1 MIIGLPKPINSSI
14 IGLIESDFTFVP
26 LHYQIHNGKIS
37 TNVDAILLT
46 GEDNPSMDEFNELN
60 SLGVPVFG
68 LNRISK
74 LDQHCFFTRH
84 GINCPDYYYT
94 KTNQRYQLPALLED
108 IEDETQMIVKSLF
121 GARGLQQ
128 FLIKK
133 GALIKCAQGDVPAE
147 EVSFQK
153 TASDSYKKTKISDP
167 DDIQAIEPAGEPKDK
182 AVLGGGHDDEMDESR
197 RFFKDSPD
205 HWLITK
211 RVFLHNEYRV
221 LIFGDEK
228 TNPLYCER
236 HINLDHFQNNLAV
249 GAKVT
254 YYGPDPGSKIE
265 TGVVKRIDDYAQIL
279 KESFPMA
286 YALSMDVYV
295 DSDNNVGLFEFSG
308 EFGFKAVNLDDL
320 RKRLVSAISYLV
332 KRRDNT

>member
-1 MIIGLPKPINSSI
+1 MIIGMPKPFIDSSI
-14 IGLIESDFTFVP
+14 VGLMESDFTFVP

-37 TNVDAILLT
+37 TNIDAILLT
-46 GEDNPSMDEFNELN
+46 GEDNPPLDEVNELN
-60 SLGVPVFG
+60 SLGVPVLG

-94 KTNQRYQLPALLED
+94 RTSQKYQLPALLENV
-108 IEDETQMIVKSLF
+108 EDETQMIVKSMF

-153 TASDSYKKTKISDP
+153 TVKSKKLEAYRP
-167 DDIQAIEPAGEPKDK
+167 DDIKAAEPIQVQSKDK

-197 RFFKDSPD
+197 TFFRNSPD
-205 HWLITK
+205 CWLITK
-211 RVFLHNEYRV
+211 RVFLRNEYRV
-221 LIFGDEK
+221 LIFGGEK
-228 TNPLYCER
+228 ADPLYCER

-254 YYGPDPGSKIE
+254 YYGAYPEGKIE
-265 TGVVKRIDDYAQIL
+265 TRVIKRIDDYAQIL
-279 KESFPMA
+279 RESFPMA
-286 YALSMDVYV
+286 YALSMDIYV

-320 RKRLVSAISYLV
+320 RKRLVSAISYLIR
-332 KRRDNT
+332 RRDT